1 MIKKIILYS
10 LIFINSCY
18 SFITPIPNLKNS
30 LILSSNINKQ
40 HKDIFINKKINSIM
54 NCKKNNFNMD
64 EYKIFLLMYIIICII
79 KNFIICLS
87 TIKFIDYFF

>member
-40 HKDIFINKKINSIM
+40 HKDIFNKKINSIM
-54 NCKKNNFNMD
+54 YCKKNNLDID
-64 EYKIFLLMYIIICII
+64 EYKIFLFMYIIICLIR
-79 KNFIICLS
+79 NFIICLS

>member
-54 NCKKNNFNMD
+54 YCKKNNLD
-64 EYKIFLLMYIIICII
+64 IDKYKIFVLIYMIICYN
-79 KNFIICLS
+79 KAFFIS
-87 TIKFIDYFF
+87 FFLFLNNN

>member
-30 LILSSNINKQ
+30 LIISSNINKQ
-40 HKDIFINKKINSIM
+40 QKYMFNNKKIKSIM
-54 NCKKNNFNMD
+54 YCKKNNLDID
-64 EYKIFLLMYIIICII
+64 EYKICLL
-79 KNFIICLS
+79 